1 MEENTGKPS
10 FMTDLSTTSYH
21 RTLDP
26 VENLKIK
33 VRLAKI
39 ADKNVPLIDETLYI
53 TEENRNRRSLLPKP
67 EVAIVEWQQKIFSSS
82 EVLQFKTLSG
92 NPSPLE
98 RRYHEQVHKL
108 AAKAKSREARVMSAG
123 RTRGARKHIF
133 THVQEDD
140 FLPKDLHSPIVT
152 TSPWE
157 HPSRLVDGVLGFE
170 PIENNEN
177 NPEIL
182 IYRRK
187 TPPRHPQP
195 PKHRLV
201 ESSTRS
207 TAHRETS
214 DFVSEDPVHV
224 QRPLL
229 DAAFTEMHIMAY
241 LHVEDTAPSLE
252 TGRTGPLHE
261 GVEKRL
267 CTIKAYDNGLI
278 SFTPALQSRRAPK
291 SSYRFTLGDD
301 TYEFTV
307 KNASEA
313 ITEADE
319 EHEWKIFQE
328 FYKQWVSFDFE
339 RGPEIHLS
347 IPLIPL
353 KPVTYII
360 YRQARRRADL
370 VGTEFTAVPKLYG
383 HRVNVMGE
391 IVSARG
397 FRGNGL
403 YVRYMIDIPE
413 GWKDETPLQILS
425 SYTQVARSTYD
436 EETVSYEAR
445 FGYPIDIQL
454 MANRYDRI
462 AQWPRIYFHVANVD
476 WWGRH
481 TTLGYGYAFLPK
493 TPGCHDFEIPTWR
506 PFGSYLT
513 RMRSFFIG
521 GSANLEDL
529 SYMAIPNGTSG
540 NRLNKYGFQTESS
553 GVLRVRLNIVH
564 QAEMYER
571 KTSDV
576 KEDLA
581 KFVNGNIQA
590 ISDAL
595 LRARARVQALQENK
609 KLD

>member
-1 MEENTGKPS
+1 
-10 FMTDLSTTSYH
+10 MTDLRTTSYH

-39 ADKNVPLIDETLYI
+39 ADKNVPLIEETLYI

-67 EVAIVEWQQKIFSSS
+67 EVAIVEWQQKIFSPS

-133 THVQEDD
+133 TYVQEDD
-140 FLPKDLHSPIVT
+140 FLPKDLHSPTVT

-182 IYRRK
+182 VYRRK
-187 TPPRHPQP
+187 TPSRHAQP
-195 PKHRLV
+195 AKHRLV
-201 ESSTRS
+201 ESGIHPKT
-207 TAHRETS
+207 HRETS
-214 DFVSEDPVHV
+214 DFVSKDPVHV

-241 LHVEDTAPSLE
+241 LHVEDSAPSLE
-252 TGRTGPLHE
+252 IGRTGPLYE

-291 SSYRFTLGDD
+291 SAYRFTLGDD
-301 TYEFTV
+301 TYEFTI

-328 FYKQWVSFDFE
+328 FYKQWVLF
-339 RGPEIHLS
+339 P
-347 IPLIPL
+347 
-353 KPVTYII
+353 
-360 YRQARRRADL
+360 ADL
-370 VGTEFTAVPKLYG
+370 VGTEFTAVPKLFG

-397 FRGNGL
+397 FHGNGL

-462 AQWPRIYFHVANVD
+462 AQWPRIYFHIANVD

-481 TTLGYGYAFLPK
+481 TTQGYGYAILPK
-493 TPGCHDFEIPTWR
+493 TPGCHDLEIPTWR

-521 GSANLEDL
+521 GSADLEDL

-564 QAEMYER
+564 QAE
-571 KTSDV
+571 V
-576 KEDLA
+576 
-581 KFVNGNIQA
+581 
-590 ISDAL
+590 
-595 LRARARVQALQENK
+595 
-609 KLD
+609 